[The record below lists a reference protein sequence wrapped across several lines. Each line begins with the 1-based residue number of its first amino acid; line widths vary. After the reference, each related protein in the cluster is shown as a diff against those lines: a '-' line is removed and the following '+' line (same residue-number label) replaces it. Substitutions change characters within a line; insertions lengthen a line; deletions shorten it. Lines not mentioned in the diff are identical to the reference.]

1 MTFITPALA
10 RPITR
15 KKIKST
21 YTYHL
26 PLSTLRGIRTI
37 LPATGFLQRH
47 RRPRPSFSAL
57 GILQAQ
63 R

>member
-1 MTFITPALA
+1 MTFLTPASA

-15 KKIKST
+15 KKLKST

-37 LPATGFLQRH
+37 QLATGSLQRP

-57 GILQAQ
+57 GILQAE